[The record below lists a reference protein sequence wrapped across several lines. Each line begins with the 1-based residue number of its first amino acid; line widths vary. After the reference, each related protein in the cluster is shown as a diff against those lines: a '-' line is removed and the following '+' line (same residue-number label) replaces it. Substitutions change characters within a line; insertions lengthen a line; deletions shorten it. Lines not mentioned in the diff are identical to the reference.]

1 MGAPTTSH
9 TLSGQT
15 LRGLFT
21 AALDRFGERPAVV
34 AGGVTWTYRDIVDH
48 ANRLAHYLHR
58 MGVGAGDPVALAIS
72 NRAEWIIADQAIIR
86 AGAAKVP
93 VNDMLSARE
102 IEYILNDSGAR
113 VALVDGS
120 LMTRVAAADA
130 ADLSMLIAVD
140 GAPPD
145 DPRVVGWAA
154 ALAPVP
160 EGPVPG
166 GPVPGGT
173 APPEVSVDPADVTMV
188 LYTGGTTGRQ
198 KGVVHTQRTLAA
210 CETAH
215 VIELGLQDDE
225 RMLIVSPLP
234 HATGFLAQAGML
246 KGATLY
252 IEPAFDPEV
261 VLERITR
268 DRITFVFMVPTMIY
282 RVLDRA
288 EGHRANGQSLDLSA
302 LRTLLYG
309 AAPIAPDKLARGLE
323 LFGPVFMQ
331 LYGQSEAPD
340 FITRLRREDHDL
352 TRPERLA
359 SCGQVTTFME
369 MAVVDDEDRP
379 LPPGAAGQVVARGPY
394 VMRGY
399 HNLPE
404 KTAETLA
411 GGWLH
416 TGDVGRLDEDGYLYL
431 LDRMND
437 MIISGGM
444 NVYSAEVEVVVQA
457 CAGVDQVA
465 VVGLPDD
472 DWGERVVALVVP
484 VSGRAP
490 DVEQIRAACRE
501 QLAAYKRPK
510 EIRLVDELP
519 VTPYGKVDKKSLRRQ
534 HANVTR

>member
-1 MGAPTTSH
+1 MTASD
-9 TLSGQT
+9 SQT
-15 LRGLFT
+15 LRGLFI
-21 AALDRFGERPAVV
+21 AGLDRFGARPAVV
-34 AGGVTWTYRDIVDH
+34 ADGTTWTYRDIVDH
-48 ANRLAHYLHR
+48 ANRLAHYLHDA
-58 MGVGAGDPVALAIS
+58 GVDAGHPVALAIS
-72 NRAEWIIADQAIIR
+72 NRAEWIVADQAILR

-93 VNDMLSARE
+93 INDMLSARE
-102 IEYILNDSGAR
+102 IEYILNDSGAK
-113 VALVDGS
+113 VALVDS
-120 LMTRVAAADA
+120 ALMARVAAADA
-130 ADLSMLIAVD
+130 AELSTLICVD
-140 GAPPD
+140 GAQSS
-145 DPRVVGWAA
+145 DPRVVGWAD
-154 ALAPVP
+154 ALA
-160 EGPVPG
+160 
-166 GPVPGGT
+166 GT
-173 APPEVSVDPADVTMV
+173 SDGVDPPQVRVDPDDVTMI

-198 KGVVHTQRTLAA
+198 KGVVHTQRTLAW
-210 CETAH
+210 CEIAH

-252 IEPAFDPEV
+252 IEAAFDPAV
-261 VLERITR
+261 VLERIVR

-288 EGHRANGQSLDLSA
+288 EGRGLDLSS

-309 AAPIAPDKLARGLE
+309 AAPIALDKLARGLE

-369 MAVVDDEDRP
+369 MAVVDAEDRP
-379 LPPGAAGQVVARGPY
+379 LPAGAVGQVVARGPY

-399 HNLPE
+399 HNMPE
-404 KTAETLA
+404 KTAQTLA
-411 GGWLH
+411 WGWLH

-444 NVYSAEVEVVVQA
+444 NVYSSEVEIVVQA

-484 VSGRAP
+484 SSERAP
-490 DVEQIRAACRE
+490 DLEEIRSTCRE
-501 QLAAYKRPK
+501 HLAAYKRPK

-519 VTPYGKVDKKSLRRQ
+519 VTAFGKVDKKSLRQR
-534 HANVTR
+534 HADVTA

>member
-1 MGAPTTSH
+1 MGAPATSQ

-21 AALDRFGERPAVV
+21 AALDRFGSRPAVV

-58 MGVGAGDPVALAIS
+58 IGVGAGDPVALAIS

-113 VALVDGS
+113 VALVDGP

-130 ADLSMLIAVD
+130 ADLSTLISVD
-140 GAPPD
+140 VAPAD
-145 DPRVVGWAA
+145 DPRVVGWAD
-154 ALAPVP
+154 ALALAAEGTGPEGTVP
-160 EGPVPG
+160 EGTG
-166 GPVPGGT
+166 
-173 APPEVSVDPADVTMV
+173 PPEVSVDPADVTMI

-198 KGVVHTQRTLAA
+198 KGVVHTQLTLAS
-210 CETAH
+210 CEAAH

-288 EGHRANGQSLDLSA
+288 EGHRANGPSLDLSA

-309 AAPIAPDKLARGLE
+309 AAPIALDKLARGLE

-359 SCGQVTTFME
+359 SCGQVTTLME

-379 LPPGAAGQVVARGPY
+379 LPAGEAGQVVARGPY

-444 NVYSAEVEVVVQA
+444 NVYSSEVEVVVQA

-484 VSGRAP
+484 ATGRAP
-490 DVEQIRAACRE
+490 DVEEIRSTCRE

-534 HANVTR
+534 HANVTT

>member
-1 MGAPTTSH
+1 MTP
-9 TLSGQT
+9 T
-15 LRGLFT
+15 LRGLFIP
-21 AALDRFGERPAVV
+21 ALDRFGARPAVV
-34 AGGVTWTYRDIVDH
+34 ASGVTWTYRDIVDR
-48 ANRLAHYLHR
+48 ANRLAHYLHNA
-58 MGVGAGDPVALAIS
+58 GVAAGDPVALAVS

-93 VNDMLSARE
+93 INDMLSARE
-102 IEYILNDSGAR
+102 IEYILGDSGPK
-113 VALVDGS
+113 VALVDS
-120 LMTRVAAADA
+120 ALMARVAAADA
-130 ADLSMLIAVD
+130 PDLSTLVCVD
-140 GAPPD
+140 TAGPD
-145 DPRVVGWAA
+145 DPRVVPWAD
-154 ALAPVP
+154 ALSVAP
-160 EGPVPG
+160 EGA
-166 GPVPGGT
+166 
-173 APPEVSVDPADVTMV
+173 APPGARVDPADATMI

-198 KGVVHTQRTLAA
+198 KGVVHTQQTLAS

-261 VLERITR
+261 VLERIVR

-288 EGHRANGQSLDLSA
+288 EGRGLDLSA

-309 AAPIAPDKLARGLE
+309 AAPIALDKLARGLE

-340 FITRLRREDHDL
+340 FITRLRREDHDPA
-352 TRPERLA
+352 RPERLA
-359 SCGQVTTFME
+359 SCGQVTTLME

-379 LPPGAAGQVVARGPY
+379 LPPGEAGQVVARGPY

-399 HNLPE
+399 HNMPV

-437 MIISGGM
+437 MVISGGM
-444 NVYSAEVEVVVQA
+444 NVYSAEVEVVVQG

-472 DWGERVVALVVP
+472 DWGERVVALIVP
-484 VSGRAP
+484 AAGRAP
-490 DVEQIRAACRE
+490 DVEEIQSTCRE

-534 HANVTR
+534 HANVTT

>member
-1 MGAPTTSH
+1 MTSPTS
-9 TLSGQT
+9 QT
-15 LRGLFT
+15 LRGLFV

-34 AGGVTWTYRDIVDH
+34 AGGVTWTYRDIADH
-48 ANRLAHYLHR
+48 ANRLARYLQHA
-58 MGVGAGDPVALAIS
+58 GVGAGDPVALALS

-102 IEYILNDSGAR
+102 IEYILNDSGPT
-113 VALVDGS
+113 VALVDS
-120 LMTRVAAADA
+120 ALMGRVAAADA
-130 ADLSMLIAVD
+130 PRLSTLIALDVD
-140 GAPPD
+140 AARSGD
-145 DPRVVGWAA
+145 QRVVRWADALTA
-154 ALAPVP
+154 AP
-160 EGPVPG
+160 E
-166 GPVPGGT
+166 GT
-173 APPEVSVDPADVTMV
+173 APPDVRTDPGDVTMI

-198 KGVVHTQRTLAA
+198 KGVVHTQQTLAA
-210 CETAH
+210 CEIAH

-252 IEPAFDPEV
+252 IEAAFDPGV

-288 EGHRANGQSLDLSA
+288 EGRGLDLSS

-309 AAPIAPDKLARGLE
+309 AAPIALDKLARGLE
-323 LFGPVFMQ
+323 LLGPVFMQ

-340 FITRLRREDHDL
+340 FITRLRREDHDV

-369 MAVVDDEDRP
+369 MAVVDAEDRP
-379 LPPGAAGQVVARGPY
+379 LSVGEVGQVVARGPY

-399 HNLPE
+399 HNMPA

-416 TGDVGRLDEDGYLYL
+416 TGDIGRLDEDGYLYL

-444 NVYSAEVEVVVQA
+444 NVYSSEVEIVVQA

-484 VSGRAP
+484 AIGRAP
-490 DVEQIRAACRE
+490 DVEEIRSTCRE

-519 VTPYGKVDKKSLRRQ
+519 VTAYGKVDKKSLRWR
-534 HANVTR
+534 HANVTT

>member
-1 MGAPTTSH
+1 MAATNS
-9 TLSGQT
+9 QT
-15 LRGLFT
+15 LRGLFV
-21 AALDRFGERPAVV
+21 AGLDRFGPRPAVV
-34 AGGVTWTYRDIVDH
+34 SGGRTWTYREIVDH
-48 ANRLAHYLHR
+48 ANRLAHVLR
-58 MGVGAGDPVALAIS
+58 DAGVGPGEPVALALS
-72 NRAEWIIADQAIIR
+72 NRAEWIVADQAILR

-93 VNDMLSARE
+93 INDMLSAPE
-102 IEYILNDSGAR
+102 IEYILGDSGAR
-113 VALVDGS
+113 VALVDS
-120 LMTRVAAADA
+120 ALMARVAAADA
-130 ADLSMLIAVD
+130 GLSVLICVD
-140 GAPPD
+140 GARPG
-145 DPRVVGWAA
+145 DPRVVEWAD
-154 ALAPVP
+154 ALAAVP
-160 EGPVPG
+160 P
-166 GPVPGGT
+166 GT
-173 APPEVSVDPADVTMV
+173 APPEVAVDPDDAAMI
-188 LYTGGTTGRQ
+188 LYTGGTTGKQ
-198 KGVVHTQRTLAA
+198 KGVVHTQRTLAS
-210 CETAH
+210 CEIAH
-215 VIELGLQDDE
+215 LVELGLQDDE

-252 IEPAFDPEV
+252 IEPAFDADL

-268 DRITFVFMVPTMIY
+268 DRVTFVFMVPTMIY

-288 EGHRANGQSLDLSA
+288 DGRGLDFSS

-309 AAPIAPDKLARGLE
+309 AAPIALDKLARGLE
-323 LFGPVFMQ
+323 LFGPVFVQ

-352 TRPERLA
+352 ARPDRLA
-359 SCGQVTTFME
+359 SCGQVTTLME
-369 MAVVDDEDRP
+369 LAVVDAADRP
-379 LPPGAAGQVVARGPY
+379 VPAGEVGQVLARGPY

-404 KTAETLA
+404 KSAQTLA

-416 TGDVGRLDEDGYLYL
+416 TGDIGRIDSGGYLFL

-444 NVYSAEVEVVVQA
+444 NVYCSEVEVVLQR

-484 VSGRAP
+484 STGCPP
-490 DVEQIRAACRE
+490 DVEEIRAICRD

-510 EIRLVDELP
+510 EIRIVDELP
-519 VTPYGKVDKKSLRRQ
+519 VTAYGKVDKKSLRQRRKEKELYQ
-534 HANVTR
+534 

>member
-1 MGAPTTSH
+1 MGAPTTSQ

-21 AALDRFGERPAVV
+21 AALDRFGSRPAVV
-34 AGGVTWTYRDIVDH
+34 AGGVAWTYRDIVDH

-93 VNDMLSARE
+93 VNDMLSAPE

-120 LMTRVAAADA
+120 LMARVAAADA
-130 ADLSMLIAVD
+130 ADLSTLISVD
-140 GAPPD
+140 GAQAD
-145 DPRVVGWAA
+145 DPRIVGWAD
-154 ALAPVP
+154 ALAPAP
-160 EGPVPG
+160 EGAG
-166 GPVPGGT
+166 
-173 APPEVSVDPADVTMV
+173 PPEVSVDPADVTMI

-198 KGVVHTQRTLAA
+198 KGVVHTQRTLAS

-288 EGHRANGQSLDLSA
+288 QGHRANGQRLDLSA

-309 AAPIAPDKLARGLE
+309 AAPIALDKLARGLE

-352 TRPERLA
+352 ARPERLA

-379 LPPGAAGQVVARGPY
+379 LPAGEAGQVVARGPY

-404 KTAETLA
+404 KTDETLA

-416 TGDVGRLDEDGYLYL
+416 TGDLGRLDEDGYLYL

-484 VSGRAP
+484 ATGRVP
-490 DVEQIRAACRE
+490 DIEQIRSTCRE

-534 HANVTR
+534 HANVTT